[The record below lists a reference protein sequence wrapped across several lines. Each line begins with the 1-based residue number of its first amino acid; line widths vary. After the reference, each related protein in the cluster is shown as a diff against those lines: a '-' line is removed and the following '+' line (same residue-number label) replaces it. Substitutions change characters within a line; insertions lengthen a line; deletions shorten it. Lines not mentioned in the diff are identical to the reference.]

1 MHEELFEKLNIV
13 ARYRAGPDVEARER
27 FLRQAS
33 AEGHSRSTLKRIAWA
48 PLFVA
53 AAVRPRGSISSTQ
66 LRSLLCRRIRLRNGR
81 RPSEYTARLF
91 RRFGEH
97 WLRSIGA
104 LLPDNDQPPR
114 FARELGAFT
123 EYMRVERGLSPVTIA
138 TREERMHLFFASL
151 PSRVRSLGD
160 VTISQIDA
168 YLEGEAQRGWR
179 RSSLHALGSSLRC
192 FFRYAAQQGWCV
204 ASLALGIDL
213 PRRYALGDVPRVP
226 SIDEVNQLLEATA
239 TGNDPVTIRDHAVLS
254 LLIHYGM
261 EEPGVAEISAPHA
274 GCRRADRGRV
284 SGRYQYAPRAPRTS
298 QRIWWRGRQG
308 HSEPG
313 VAQGDGRLERVEFQL
328 AGRRADRSADS

>member
-1 MHEELFEKLNIV
+1 MHDELFEKLDIV

-48 PLFVA
+48 LLFVA
-53 AAVRPRGSISSTQ
+53 EAVQSHGGSISSTQ

-138 TREERMHLFFASL
+138 TRQERMHLFFASL
-151 PSRVRSLGD
+151 PLRVRS
-160 VTISQIDA
+160 
-168 YLEGEAQRGWR
+168 
-179 RSSLHALGSSLRC
+179 
-192 FFRYAAQQGWCV
+192 
-204 ASLALGIDL
+204 
-213 PRRYALGDVPRVP
+213 P
-226 SIDEVNQLLEATA
+226 
-239 TGNDPVTIRDHAVLS
+239 
-254 LLIHYGM
+254 
-261 EEPGVAEISAPHA
+261 
-274 GCRRADRGRV
+274 
-284 SGRYQYAPRAPRTS
+284 
-298 QRIWWRGRQG
+298 
-308 HSEPG
+308 
-313 VAQGDGRLERVEFQL
+313 
-328 AGRRADRSADS
+328 